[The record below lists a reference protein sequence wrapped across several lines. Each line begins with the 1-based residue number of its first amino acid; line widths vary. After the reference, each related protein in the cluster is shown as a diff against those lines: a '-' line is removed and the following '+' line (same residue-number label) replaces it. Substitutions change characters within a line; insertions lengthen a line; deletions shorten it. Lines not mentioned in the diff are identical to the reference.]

1 MPNYDDYT
9 DEYRRSARNTH
20 ERHAGMDR
28 QQRLMMT
35 ISVGA
40 ALMLI
45 VGVAIGFA
53 IGRYTAPKP
62 TVKVVTVEQTQTA
75 GAIEEVPTETLE
87 PAAPVVEAT
96 ASVETTPPDNVAPD
110 TPKQTAP
117 ANGAVLKT
125 SRVTLRWSKV
135 TDDSGVT
142 YAFEIQNRLADGS
155 WGKTQVIDKLD
166 TNSYSARVLQVTRRW
181 RVWAVDGAGNESEK
195 SSWRTYKGVVPPPAK
210 ATTSTPSGNATQ

>member
-9 DEYRRSARNTH
+9 DEYRRSARNTY
-20 ERHAGMDR
+20 ERHTGMDR

-35 ISVGA
+35 ISIGA
-40 ALMLI
+40 ALMLL
-45 VGVAIGFA
+45 VGAAIGFA

-62 TVKVVTVEQTQTA
+62 AVKVVTVEQTQTA
-75 GAIEEVPTETLE
+75 GAIEEIPTETIE
-87 PAAPVVEAT
+87 PEVTVEES
-96 ASVETTPPDNVAPD
+96 ASVETTPPDDVAPD

-142 YAFEIQNRLADGS
+142 YAFEIQNRLADGT

-166 TNSYSARVLQVTRRW
+166 ANSYSARVLQVTRRW
-181 RVWAVDGAGNESEK
+181 RVWAVDGAGNVSEK
-195 SSWRTYKGVVPPPAK
+195 STWRTYKGAVPPPAK
-210 ATTSTPSGNATQ
+210 TTNTTPSVNATQ